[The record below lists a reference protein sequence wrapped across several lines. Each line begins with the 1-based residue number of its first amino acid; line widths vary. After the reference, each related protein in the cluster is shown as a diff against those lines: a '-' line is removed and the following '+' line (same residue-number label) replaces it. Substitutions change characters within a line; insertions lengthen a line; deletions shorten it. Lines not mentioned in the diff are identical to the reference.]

1 MVVYVEQ
8 GVGNQKQE
16 FSMCGDP
23 RLELDVLKPIIIT
36 AVPQTKKLLR
46 SALEF

>member
-1 MVVYVEQ
+1 MSSKVLAIRNKNFQ
-8 GVGNQKQE
+8 
-16 FSMCGDP
+16 MCGDR

-46 SALEF
+46 SA